1 MSARFFNIFLI
12 VLFAHMVI
20 LSVLWVGFPVPPAR
34 GAAAFVYEGAWPAF
48 QDNGSAVSDAGQN
61 PKASNPVYFDSF
73 EASYFNHWIELRNP
87 SKS

>member
-1 MSARFFNIFLI
+1 
-12 VLFAHMVI
+12 MVI

-34 GAAAFVYEGAWPAF
+34 GAAAFIYEGALPAF
-48 QDNGSAVSDAGQN
+48 QDN
-61 PKASNPVYFDSF
+61 PKVSNPVYFDSF

>member
-1 MSARFFNIFLI
+1 MSARYFKIFLA
-12 VLFAHMVI
+12 VLGAHIII
-20 LSVLWVGFPVPPAR
+20 LSVVWVGFPVPSAR
-34 GAAAFVYEGAWPAF
+34 IASAFIYERALPDF